1 MQIKLQKIKYT
12 KNTKAKKKESFP
24 TLFSK
29 CVIRISLQTLK
40 HKNKN

>member
-1 MQIKLQKIKYT
+1 MQIKLRKVKHT
-12 KNTKAKKKESFP
+12 KNTKAKKEESFP
-24 TLFSK
+24 ALFSK